1 MRVYIDVKFP
11 GARKVRKCIVYPLKV
26 GDTFALI
33 QSDDAI
39 ARVNLTDGTG
49 TFAVNAGGAYFHHLM
64 VAAKPFNIDPA
75 ALDTLRDI
83 PHGDGTVLLGG
94 AR

>member
-1 MRVYIDVKFP
+1 MRIYLDVLFP
-11 GARKVRKCIVYPLKV
+11 GARKVRKCIVYPMKK

-39 ARVNLTDGTG
+39 ARVSLADGSG
-49 TFAVNAGGAYFHHLM
+49 VFAVNAGGAYFHHLM
-64 VAAKPFNIDPA
+64 TKAKRFNIDPA

-83 PHGDGTVLLGG
+83 PRGDGTVLLGG
-94 AR
+94 A